1 MCFIRSTLITVGHV
15 SSLGLLESYS
25 EHSCS
30 SVSVNTCLHF
40 SWGNGYGGN
49 CWDIGRGRANFL
61 RNCKLFSKVVV
72 PFYIATSLVGNVQC
86 THIFSTACYCLSVDY
101 RRSSGCEVLISISP
115 FVTGSGDSDS
125 LFVYCKWCVFLL
137 EDVISD
143 FYFIHTCWWYYSK
156 KHFL

>member
-1 MCFIRSTLITVGHV
+1 MLSSIALCGYIAMCFIRSTLITVGHV

-49 CWDIGRGRANFL
+49 CWDRGRGRANFL

-101 RRSSGCEVLISISP
+101 RRSSGCEVLISISLSVCNWIWRLR
-115 FVTGSGDSDS
+115 FSFCI
-125 LFVYCKWCVFLL
+125 L
-137 EDVISD
+137 
-143 FYFIHTCWWYYSK
+143 
-156 KHFL
+156 